1 MNPSYFLPYSVA
13 MITPYTPG
21 DEIDEAGI
29 RRMVEYYKEHQVPA
43 LLVSGST
50 GEQHSLSVHE
60 RVFLYRAVKEADSD
74 QVPLYAGVASIRTRD
89 AVRLAKEAEL
99 AGYAAIMLGFPPYVR
114 PNQEEAVQYV
124 EAVCAAVSLPVMLYN
139 NPLRTG
145 FSLEPE
151 TLIRLVEQ
159 HPQITALKEAGSPEH
174 VLRTKERLAPGGF
187 QVLSGSDLTIE
198 ESFAKGYNGLTS
210 VAGNLFPQEM
220 GRVIVLLREERQ
232 SEARELLAELEPR
245 LALAGRIGWVRVIRH
260 RFAALGLVSASC
272 REPLTPLT
280 GAEQTELAGT
290 GMWEF
295 ATGRTR

>member
-1 MNPSYFLPYSVA
+1 MNPPYFLPYSVA

-50 GEQHSLSVHE
+50 GEQHSLSVDE
-60 RVFLYRAVKEADSD
+60 RVFLYRAVKKADSD
-74 QVPLYAGVASIRTRD
+74 QMPLYAGVASIRTRD

-187 QVLSGSDLTIE
+187 QVLSGSDLTIA

-210 VAGNLFPQEM
+210 VAGNLFPQGM

-260 RFAALGLVSASC
+260 RFAALGLISASC

-280 GAEQTELAGT
+280 AAEQAQLAAA
-290 GMWEF
+290 GMW
-295 ATGRTR
+295 G

>member
-1 MNPSYFLPYSVA
+1 MNPPYFLPYSVA
-13 MITPYTPG
+13 MITPYTLG

-50 GEQHSLSVHE
+50 GEQHSLSVDE

-74 QVPLYAGVASIRTRD
+74 QMPLYAGVASIRTRD

-124 EAVCAAVSLPVMLYN
+124 GAVCAAVSLPVMLYN

-187 QVLSGSDLTIE
+187 QVLSGSDLTIA

-260 RFAALGLVSASC
+260 RFAALGLISASC

-280 GAEQTELAGT
+280 EAEQEELAAA
-290 GMWEF
+290 GMW
-295 ATGRTR
+295 G

>member
-1 MNPSYFLPYSVA
+1 MSKPHFLPYSVA

-21 DEIDEAGI
+21 DEVDEAGI
-29 RRMVEYYKEHQVPA
+29 RRMMEYYREQQVPA

-50 GEQHSLSVHE
+50 GEQHSLTVDE
-60 RVFLYRAVKEADSD
+60 RVSLYRAVKEAASD
-74 QVPLYAGVASIRTRD
+74 QMPLYAGVASIRTRD
-89 AVRLAKEAEL
+89 AVRLAKEAEQ

-124 EAVCAAVSLPVMLYN
+124 EAVCATVSLPVMLYN

-174 VLRTKERLAPGGF
+174 ILRTKERLAPGGF
-187 QVLSGSDLTIE
+187 QVLSGSDLTIA

-210 VAGNLFPQEM
+210 VAGNLFPREM
-220 GRVIVLLREERQ
+220 RRIIGLLREGSEG
-232 SEARELLAELEPR
+232 EARELLAALEPR
-245 LALAGRIGWVRVIRH
+245 LTLAGRIGWVRVIRH
-260 RFAALGLVSASC
+260 RFAALGLISAGC

-280 GAEQTELAGT
+280 AAEQAELAEA
-290 GMWEF
+290 GMW
-295 ATGRTR
+295 G